1 MILTE
6 KETLALKE
14 LQQQEKVCMEHYT
27 LYANTAKDCG
37 LRDLFS
43 QIAQDEQEHYQM
55 LGEVL
60 KGKIP
65 SFSHAASKADAYHP
79 KAAYDPTSSQTD
91 KQHDALLCADS
102 IGNEKLVSGDYNTN
116 LFQFASNDVRKLL
129 NHIQTEEQEHAEMIY
144 KYKQINNLA

>member
-1 MILTE
+1 MKALVVGGGGFVGPYLVRHLKDELGYEVTVTKTE

-65 SFSHAASKADAYHP
+65 SFSHAASI
-79 KAAYDPTSSQTD
+79 Q
-91 KQHDALLCADS
+91 
-102 IGNEKLVSGDYNTN
+102 KLPMI
-116 LFQFASNDVRKLL
+116 LPPVR
-129 NHIQTEEQEHAEMIY
+129 
-144 KYKQINNLA
+144 QINSMMPCSVQTVSEMKN